1 MLLVTTPAIYETKI
15 SPDLLGETDTLIAI
29 AFGKNKNEENMN
41 MCICK
46 GER

>member
-29 AFGKNKNEENMN
+29 AFGKTERNMN
-41 MCICK
+41 ICICK
-46 GER
+46 DER